1 MLTSLNFTPLPRR
14 LGWALLLALPLLG
27 GCSGNGTSAD
37 AVTDATAQN
46 EKKID
51 TADITQKQ
59 EADAE
64 FLVEITSNALLEVEL
79 GKLAQARATAP
90 AVRSYGAR
98 LVPQRLELL
107 ATLRAL
113 ATAKGLSVPAALG
126 GDEQEAYHE
135 ASTQTGAQLDKQL
148 MALLVKAQKQDED
161 AFDDMS
167 DDAYDGDIRG
177 FAAKFHGPV
186 EEQLDAAKEAA
197 DVAEKLP

>member
-1 MLTSLNFTPLPRR
+1 MPRQ
-14 LGWALLLALPLLG
+14 LFWQLVVALPLLAS
-27 GCSGNGTSAD
+27 CSGNSSNAD
-37 AVTDATAQN
+37 AVDAAMAQN

-51 TADITQKQ
+51 TADITKKQ

-64 FLVEITSNALLEVEL
+64 FLVKSTSNALLEVEL

-107 ATLRAL
+107 GTLRAL
-113 ATAKGLSVPAALG
+113 AAAKGLTVPAALG

-135 ASTQTGAQLDKQL
+135 ASTQTAAQLDKHL
-148 MALLVKAQKQDED
+148 MTLLVKTQKQDED

-186 EEQLDAAKEAA
+186 EEQLNAAKEAA
-197 DVAEKLP
+197 DVADKLP

>member
-1 MLTSLNFTPLPRR
+1 MSLPRH
-14 LGWALLLALPLLG
+14 LGWALLMVLPLLAN
-27 GCSGNGTSAD
+27 CSGNGSNTD
-37 AVTDATAQN
+37 AVDAATAQN

-51 TADITQKQ
+51 TADITKKQ

-64 FLVEITSNALLEVEL
+64 FLVKSTSNALLEIEL
-79 GKLAQARATAP
+79 GKLTQARATAP

-113 ATAKGLSVPAALG
+113 ATAKGLTVPAALG

-135 ASTQTGAQLDKQL
+135 ASTQAGAQLDKHL

-186 EEQLDAAKEAA
+186 QEQLAAAKEAA

>member
-1 MLTSLNFTPLPRR
+1 MPISLNYTPLPRQ

-27 GCSGNGTSAD
+27 SCSGNGTNSD
-37 AVTDATAQN
+37 AVDAATAQN

-51 TADITQKQ
+51 TADITKKQ

-64 FLVEITSNALLEVEL
+64 FLVKSTSNALLEVEL

-90 AVRSYGAR
+90 AVRSYGA
-98 LVPQRLELL
+98 LLLPQRLELL
-107 ATLRAL
+107 ATLRTL
-113 ATAKGLSVPAALG
+113 AAAKGLTIPAALG

-135 ASTQTGAQLDKQL
+135 ASTQPGSQLDKHL

-161 AFDDMS
+161 NFDDMS

-186 EEQLDAAKEAA
+186 QEQLNAAKEAA
-197 DVAEKLP
+197 EVAEKLP